1 MFNFLF
7 KKNNPEVVISF
18 SEGDKLVFY
27 PKHLPIPQIGH
38 IVYFENNYGKVEE
51 VKHITSDNKTVVNV
65 ICGPVFK

>member
-7 KKNNPEVVISF
+7 KKNNLEVMISF
-18 SEGDKLVFY
+18 TDPDEMVFY

-38 IVYFENNYGKVEE
+38 IVYYEHNYGKVEE
-51 VKHITSDNKTVVNV
+51 VKHITSDNKSVINV